1 MTIELSGEQIAS
13 KIAERFPDSV
23 VTSNQNSVEV
33 KPESLLQVATF
44 LKTSP
49 DFACD
54 YLTSVTAVDYQDYF
68 ELIYQLTSLQHN
80 HSLILKTRLY
90 NRNEAVISSVINLWR
105 GADFQEREIRD
116 LFGIKFDGHP
126 NLKPIFLWEGFKGY
140 PLRKDYLE
148 WQ

>member
-1 MTIELSGEQIAS
+1 MTIALSGGQIAA
-13 KIAERFPDSV
+13 KIAERFPDSI
-23 VTSNQNSVEV
+23 VTSGQDSVEV
-33 KPESLLQVATF
+33 KRGSLLQVATF
-44 LKTSP
+44 LKTTP
-49 DFACD
+49 DFAFD
-54 YLTSVTAVDYQDYF
+54 YLTSITAVDYQDYF
-68 ELIYQLTSLQHN
+68 ELIYQLTSIQHN

-90 NRNEAVISSVINLWR
+90 NRNEGVVPSVVGLWR